1 MRLDLFLKE
10 TRLIKRRT
18 IAKQICEMGKVSING
33 KTGKPSSEVKE
44 GDVVTLNLGIK
55 QVDGI
60 AHFTMQGKR
69 EIPSIEQV
77 DVADA

>member
-1 MRLDLFLKE
+1 
-10 TRLIKRRT
+10 
-18 IAKQICEMGKVSING
+18 MGKVSVNNKIS
-33 KTGKPSSEVKE
+33 KPSSEVKE

-60 AHFTMQGKR
+60 AHFLVQGKR
-69 EIPSIEQV
+69 IVPSIEQV

>member
-18 IAKQICEMGKVSING
+18 IAKQLCELGKVSING
-33 KTGKPSSEVKE
+33 KVSKPSSDVKE
-44 GDVVTLNLGIK
+44 GDIVTLSLGIK
-55 QVDGI
+55 QVDGV
-60 AHFTMQGKR
+60 AHFAQQGKR

>member
-18 IAKQICEMGKVSING
+18 IAKQLCEMGKVSING
-33 KTGKPSSEVKE
+33 KISKPSSEVKE
-44 GDVVTLNLGIK
+44 GDIVSLNLGIK

-60 AHFTMQGKR
+60 ARFTLQGKK
-69 EIPSIEQV
+69 EVPLIEQV